1 MKLALLGRQALMG
14 AMAVV
19 LMAGVSVKTF
29 AAENLLNQVKERG
42 TLRVGLEG
50 TYPPFSFQ
58 GDDGKLTGFEVEFAN
73 ELAKHLGVKA
83 DLKPTKWDGMLASLD
98 SKRIDVVIN
107 QVTISDERKKKYDFS
122 TPYTISGVQAL
133 VKKGNEGAIKTAA
146 DLKGKKVGVGLG
158 TNYEEWLRQNVQGVD
173 VRTYDD
179 DPTKYQ
185 DLVKKTNNT
194 LAVTGEAFSR
204 QEAGVALRK
213 GNDDLLKAIDAAI
226 ADMQKDGTLK
236 ALSEKW
242 FGADVTK

>member
-19 LMAGVSVKTF
+19 LMTGVSVKTF

-50 TYPPFSFQ
+50 TYPPFSYQ
-58 GDDGKLTGFEVEFAN
+58 GDDGKLTGFEVDFAN

-107 QVTISDERKKKYDFS
+107 QVTISDQRKQKYDFS
-122 TPYTISGVQAL
+122 TPYTVSDPGAGE
-133 VKKGNEGAIKTAA
+133 KGNEGVIKTAA

-173 VRTYDD
+173 IRTYDD
-179 DPTKYQ
+179 DPTKYR
-185 DLVKKTNNT
+185 DLRV
-194 LAVTGEAFSR
+194 GR
-204 QEAGVALRK
+204 
-213 GNDDLLKAIDAAI
+213 IDAI
-226 ADMQKDGTLK
+226 WLTVWQR
-236 ALSEKW
+236 W
-242 FGADVTK
+242 IW